1 MSTSETGTINAD
13 PKFVSYNP
21 TGTGDYRLQ
30 SSSPAVNK
38 GTKTNAPTVDINN
51 VARPK
56 GGAWDIGAYES
67 F

>member
-1 MSTSETGTINAD
+1 AD

-38 GTKTNAPTVDINN
+38 GIKANAPTVDI
-51 VARPK
+51 AGALRPK
-56 GGAWDIGAYES
+56 GGAWDIGAYENY
-67 F
+67 